1 MAQPL
6 QKKMKKRTKEERL
19 RRQEKLW
26 QIRQDAQEYFKTRY
40 TQAMYN
46 PDFDQK
52 TNENYIEKYLA
63 DIHIDNQFIEDVD
76 LAQFIDYELKNY
88 SIITPYLKNP
98 EVEEININAW
108 DDIKIHFANGSIVQ
122 LQDTFLNPGHA
133 QDVIYRMLAGDGD
146 STTTT
151 LLDKQSPIVRSHL
164 ASNVRLTTS
173 ISPVLDDICGVQ
185 CNIRIINPKQLIK
198 KDFIEFGT
206 ATEEIYEF
214 LLRCFVCG
222 ISVVFIGATGSG
234 KTTLMSSLLRLIPR
248 HKRLITIENQVREFN
263 LHEYDE
269 ETGLKVNNVIHWQSS
284 DIISQ
289 EELLEYSLTSNPDYI
304 CLAEMKGKEAFNVTE
319 AARTGH
325 SVTTSMHADS
335 CRDAYDRMTTMCQKQ
350 AANIDYDTLF
360 SLCVKAFPIA
370 VYVEKLDDNSR
381 KIMEITEAGLDDQRK
396 PFFKTL
402 YEFAVTKGNVDFES
416 GEKVEGYFEHV
427 SAVTE
432 TMRKRF
438 IKRGYNDE
446 LLDLKPHK
454 TEAAEELTITPK
466 QEEVVHKLKD
476 MPMPESVITPEI
488 KPKPKVKTTRDVV
501 NKPSDNPSSTAAEKP
516 RLKPIPETAPKA
528 KTMSEAPTKPKV
540 KTSPD
545 EVQKTNARTTTSQPV
560 RKSPFD
566 RQPKQMDQP
575 GETPILSVQDVKQEK
590 RTASGDKPQPKPQ
603 KKIAPIIIPEIT
615 IGEVG

>member
-1 MAQPL
+1 
-6 QKKMKKRTKEERL
+6 MKKRTKEERL

-26 QIRQDAQEYFKTRY
+26 QIRTDAQEYFKNRY

-46 PDFDQK
+46 PDFDAK
-52 TNENYIEKYLA
+52 TNQNYIDKYLTEVM
-63 DIHIDNQFIEDVD
+63 IDKTDIEDVD
-76 LAQFIDYELKNY
+76 LAEFIDYELKNY
-88 SIITPYLKNP
+88 SYITPYLKNP

-108 DDIKIHFANGSIVQ
+108 DDIKIHYANGSIVQ

-269 ETGLKVNNVIHWQSS
+269 VTGLKVNSVIHWQSS
-284 DIISQ
+284 DIMSQ

-381 KIMEITEAGLDDQRK
+381 KIMEITEAGLDDQRE

-427 SAVTE
+427 SAVTD

-446 LLDLKPHK
+446 LFDLKPHK
-454 TEAAEELTITPK
+454 AETVEKAAIVPK
-466 QEEVVHKLKD
+466 PEEVVQKLKD
-476 MPMPESVITPEI
+476 MPLPESVILSEI
-488 KPKPKVKTTRDVV
+488 KPKSKVKPQRDVV
-501 NKPSDNPSSTAAEKP
+501 NKTGEKPSSTVVEKP
-516 RLKPIPETAPKA
+516 RVKRRPEDAPKP
-528 KTMSEAPTKPKV
+528 KTGTPTKPKV
-540 KTSPD
+540 KSPPD
-545 EVQKTNARTTTSQPV
+545 EGQTTNPGVTTSQPV
-560 RKSPFD
+560 RKSPFA
-566 RQPKQMDQP
+566 RQPMQMDQP
-575 GETPILSVQDVKQEK
+575 VETAVSSVQVVNQE
-590 RTASGDKPQPKPQ
+590 RTTKGDKPQPKAQ

>member
-1 MAQPL
+1 
-6 QKKMKKRTKEERL
+6 MKKRTKEERL
-19 RRQEKLW
+19 RRGEKLW

-46 PDFDQK
+46 PDFDSE
-52 TNENYIEKYLA
+52 TNEHYIEKYLA

-76 LAQFIDYELKNY
+76 LAQFIEYELKNY

-133 QDVIYRMLAGDGD
+133 QDVIHRMLAGDGD

-151 LLDKQSPIVRSHL
+151 LLDKQSPIVRSHF

-284 DIISQ
+284 DAMSQ

-396 PFFKTL
+396 PFFNTL

-416 GEKVEGYFEHV
+416 GEKVEGYFGHV
-427 SAVTE
+427 NTVTD

-438 IKRGYNDE
+438 IKRGYSDE

-454 TEAAEELTITPK
+454 ADTSENSAIVPRH
-466 QEEVVHKLKD
+466 EEVVQKPKD
-476 MPMPESVITPEI
+476 MPVPESVITSEI
-488 KPKPKVKTTRDVV
+488 TQKRKVKLPHDVV
-501 NKPSDNPSSTAAEKP
+501 NKPGEKLSASVVEKP
-516 RLKPIPETAPKA
+516 RVKSRPDDSPRPKT
-528 KTMSEAPTKPKV
+528 KTEAPTKPLV
-540 KTSPD
+540 KSPPN
-545 EVQKTNARTTTSQPV
+545 EVHTTNPMATTSQPV

-566 RQPKQMDQP
+566 RQPKQMDKP

-615 IGEVG
+615 IGEVV